1 MSEQSPILY
10 GYWRSS
16 ASWRV
21 RIALA
26 WKGLAYSQ
34 RPVHLVRDGGE
45 HRQDAY
51 RALNPMAE
59 VPLLVIP
66 GGSPDAVELRL
77 TQSVAIC
84 EYLEER
90 FPSPPLLPSDP
101 ADRARVRAL
110 VEVVNSGIHPV
121 QNLKVLQRVVADFG
135 ASQEAKVAW
144 ARGWI
149 ARGFEGLE
157 GHLAET
163 AGRHAF
169 GDAVT
174 LADCFIVPQVYNAHR
189 FGVDMGAFPTIARIA
204 AAASALPAFSAAHPD
219 HQPDAPPPG

>member
-1 MSEQSPILY
+1 VSERAFVLH

-26 WKGLAYSQ
+26 WKGLAYAQ
-34 RPVHLVRDGGE
+34 RPVHLVKDGGE
-45 HRQDAY
+45 HRKDAY
-51 RALNPMAE
+51 RALNPMGE
-59 VPLLVIP
+59 VPLLVVA
-66 GGSPDAVELRL
+66 GGAPDGGELRL

-84 EYLEER
+84 EYLEEQY
-90 FPSPPLLPSDP
+90 PAPALLPAHP

-121 QNLKVLQRVVADFG
+121 QNLKVLQRIEADFG
-135 ASQEAKVAW
+135 AAQEGRVAW

-157 GHLAET
+157 GHLAAT

-174 LADCFIVPQVYNAHR
+174 LADVFIVPQVYNAHR
-189 FGVDMGAFPTIARIA
+189 FGVDMAPFPTIARIA
-204 AAASALPAFSAAHPD
+204 HAAAALPAFAAAHPD
-219 HQPDAPPPG
+219 RQPDAPPPA